1 MQRERQLTD
10 RGSMGCRTSSHG
22 RMASVLMCLG
32 GAFRSCLVS
41 GRLRNR
47 LTQPSLSQFE
57 ILYSAFLRPS
67 RLCHFEAVRCIFSTI
82 TRGRHKNA
90 LPDRSPTISRLAVL
104 KTAAQIKKRDPDPGG

>member
-1 MQRERQLTD
+1 
-10 RGSMGCRTSSHG
+10 
-22 RMASVLMCLG
+22 
-32 GAFRSCLVS
+32 
-41 GRLRNR
+41 LRNR

-104 KTAAQIKKRDPDPGG
+104 KTAAQIKKRDPDPELDDAEIGASLPFAPQPAWHRRALNGGVGGLRVSA